1 MRNQELL
8 PMRIA
13 FIRRI
18 VDHHKDIGKTKIQKI
33 TYFLQK
39 SVGVSLKYP
48 FRMHYYGPYSDELDN
63 ALSWANA
70 LGYVDIK
77 PDLHGFGYHVM
88 SAQDGDIAWESEY
101 DISQAHDIQKIDRV
115 IDILGDLETYEL
127 ELYATIHLIGGP
139 GTYLPKKE
147 AIATVKRLKPK
158 FSEEMISSAYM
169 ALKNTSLI

>member
-18 VDHHKDIGKTKIQKI
+18 VDRHKDIGKTKIQKI

-39 SVGVSLKYP
+39 SVGVPLKYP

-88 SAQDGDIAWESEY
+88 PAEDGDIAWEPEY

-139 GTYLPKKE
+139 EGELTKE
-147 AIATVKRLKPK
+147 VTLDTVKKLKPK
-158 FSEEMISSAYM
+158 FTRERIASAYKTLEK
-169 ALKNTSLI
+169 AKLI